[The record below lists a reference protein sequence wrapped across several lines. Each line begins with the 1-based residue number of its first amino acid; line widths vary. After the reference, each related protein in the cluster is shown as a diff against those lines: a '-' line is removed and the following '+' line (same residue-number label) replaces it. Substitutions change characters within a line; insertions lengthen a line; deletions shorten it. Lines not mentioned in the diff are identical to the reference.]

1 MSSLDDQP
9 IQMASFDLILFIA
22 SFTAT
27 ASNANSPKKKKKE
40 TVISYTYGRRLL
52 MAISVET

>member
-9 IQMASFDLILFIA
+9 IQMASFDLILLIA

-27 ASNANSPKKKKKE
+27 ASNANSPKKKKKKK
-40 TVISYTYGRRLL
+40 LL
-52 MAISVET
+52 SHIHMEEGF